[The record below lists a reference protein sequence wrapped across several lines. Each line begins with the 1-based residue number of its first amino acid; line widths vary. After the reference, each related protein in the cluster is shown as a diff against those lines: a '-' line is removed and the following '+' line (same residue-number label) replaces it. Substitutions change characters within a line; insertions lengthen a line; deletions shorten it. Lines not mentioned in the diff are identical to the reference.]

1 MAAQHNPKVKK
12 KAGHERWLVSYADLM
27 TLLLALFVVLYA
39 SSTQNKVK
47 IQEEEQS
54 IIHAFHGTP
63 ISIQSHSGNSGVLQH
78 QPSPIPKPV
87 EHPAPRPPH
96 VPQEISRQLQQEM
109 AQLQAMQLRLQS
121 VLQPLIGQKQVT
133 MSAQPLT
140 LTISF
145 SASTLYD
152 SGQATLSP
160 PAKILLTNI
169 AGKLKDLPD
178 QFSMVIQG
186 YTDNQ
191 PIATPQFPSN
201 WSLSVERAVSVVTLF
216 VAQGIDGTRLS
227 AQGFGEFAPSV
238 SNATADGRAQNRR
251 VVVVIR
257 APAPSDT
264 ANDASG
270 GK

>member
-1 MAAQHNPKVKK
+1 MTMQPNTKRRKKVS
-12 KAGHERWLVSYADLM
+12 HERWLVSYGDLM
-27 TLLLALFVVLYA
+27 TLLLALFGGLYA
-39 SSTQNKVK
+39 SSTQNRVK
-47 IQEEEQS
+47 IQEEEFS

-63 ISIQSHSGNSGVLQH
+63 IKVQTQQGNSGVLSH

-87 EHPAPRPPH
+87 EHPAPRRPP
-96 VPQEISRQLQQEM
+96 VPPAISRQLQQEM
-109 AQLQAMQLRLQS
+109 MQLQAVQLRLQS

-133 MSAQPLT
+133 MSQQPLT

-145 SASTLYD
+145 SASTLYN

-160 PAKILLTNI
+160 QATVLLTNI
-169 AGKLKDLPD
+169 AAKLKVLPD
-178 QFSMVIQG
+178 QFSMVVQG

-191 PIATPQFPSN
+191 PIATSQFPSN

-238 SNATADGRAQNRR
+238 TNDTPDGRAQNRR
-251 VVVVIR
+251 VVVVIH
-257 APAPSDT
+257 APAPSGD
-264 ANDASG
+264 
-270 GK
+270 

>member
-1 MAAQHNPKVKK
+1 
-12 KAGHERWLVSYADLM
+12 M
-27 TLLLALFVVLYA
+27 T
-39 SSTQNKVK
+39 
-47 IQEEEQS
+47 QS
-54 IIHAFHGTP
+54 P
-63 ISIQSHSGNSGVLQH
+63 SGNSGVLQH

-87 EHPAPRPPH
+87 EHPAPRQPH

-109 AQLQAMQLRLQS
+109 AELQATQLRLQS

-133 MSAQPLT
+133 MSQQPLT

-169 AGKLKDLPD
+169 AAKLKDLPD

-191 PIATPQFPSN
+191 PIATAEFPSN
-201 WSLSVERAVSVVTLF
+201 WSLSAERAVSVVTLF

-227 AQGFGEFAPSV
+227 AQGFGEFAPSA
-238 SNATADGRAQNRR
+238 SNDTADGRAQNRR

-264 ANDASG
+264 STDASG